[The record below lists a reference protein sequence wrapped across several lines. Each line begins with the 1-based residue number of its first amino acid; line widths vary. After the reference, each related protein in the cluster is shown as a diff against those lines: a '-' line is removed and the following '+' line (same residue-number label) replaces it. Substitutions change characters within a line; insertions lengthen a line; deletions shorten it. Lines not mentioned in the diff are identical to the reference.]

1 MFDFIRKKKSEKE
14 AKEIAKIVVDESE
27 KSLMKFH
34 KDIINHLEELQAEI
48 KQMSTNIRF
57 LEQKILI
64 KEEHFNKQFGLLHY
78 KINEVPIKNKKY
90 D

>member
-1 MFDFIRKKKSEKE
+1 MFDFFRRKKSQKE
-14 AKEIAKIVVDESE
+14 AKEIAKIVVEESE
-27 KSLMKFH
+27 KSLMNFQNE
-34 KDIINHLEELQAEI
+34 IIKHMTDLQAEM

>member
-1 MFDFIRKKKSEKE
+1 MFDFLRRKKSKAE
-14 AKEIAKIVVDESE
+14 AQEIAKIVVEESN
-27 KSLMKFH
+27 KSLANFQTE
-34 KDIINHLEELQAEI
+34 IIKNMQELQAEL